1 MFRRPARCGAGH
13 GFHGRMSCP
22 PRGVYNRVDRRF
34 ARGKAGS
41 SVRRNASP
49 LFRLPSLDE
58 RADALKSALVR
69 AFHVTPADVR
79 VVVSPYRICP
89 LGAHVDHQLG
99 MVTGLA
105 LNQAVLLAFAP
116 SPESR
121 GKEVAALSKN
131 YPGKVRFE
139 LDSIPSF
146 RPGDW
151 GNYLRGAALALRQQF
166 DGRLSRGM
174 VAMAD
179 GDLPIGGLSSSAAV
193 GVAYLLALEAVNGLS
208 ATVAENIH
216 FDRAIENGYIGLRN
230 GILDQSV
237 ILASRRGRL
246 LLLDCQSENWR
257 DVSGLKE
264 GSYQILVVHSGVEQA
279 LVSTGYNQ
287 RVAECREAAKQLL
300 NASGRRAA
308 DGAVLRQVGED
319 VFAKHGAALPPTL
332 RKRATHFF
340 TEQARVR
347 DGAAAWMAGEL
358 GRLGRLVTES
368 GESSVKNYECGSP
381 PLITLYELLV
391 GAPGVMGAR
400 FSGAGFRGNCIALVE
415 PGRAEAVA
423 TVVGD
428 GYARRH
434 PAEAR
439 GFAACV
445 CETDDGA
452 RTL

>member
-1 MFRRPARCGAGH
+1 LIHP
-13 GFHGRMSCP
+13 
-22 PRGVYNRVDRRF
+22 
-34 ARGKAGS
+34 
-41 SVRRNASP
+41 
-49 LFRLPSLDE
+49 PSLDQ
-58 RADALKSALVR
+58 RAEALKSALVR

-99 MVTGLA
+99 VVTGLA

-121 GKEVAALSKN
+121 RKEVAALSKN
-131 YPGKVRFE
+131 YPGKVSFD

-151 GNYLRGAALALRQQF
+151 GNYLRGAALALSQQF
-166 DGRLSRGM
+166 GKRLGRGM
-174 VAMAD
+174 VAMVD
-179 GDLPIGGLSSSAAV
+179 GDLPMGGLSSSAAV

-208 ATVAENIH
+208 VTIEENIH
-216 FDRAIENGYIGLRN
+216 FDRAIENSYIGLRN

-246 LLLDCQSENWR
+246 LSLDCQSESWR
-257 DVSGLKE
+257 AVSGLKE
-264 GSYQILVVHSGVEQA
+264 KSFQLLVVYSGVEQP

-287 RVAECREAAKQLL
+287 RVTECREAAKQLL
-300 NASGRRAA
+300 TASGWHAA

-319 VFAKHGAALPPTL
+319 IYAKHGAALPATL

-347 DGAAAWMAGEL
+347 DGAAAWKAAEL
-358 GRLGRLVTES
+358 AQFGRLVSAS

-381 PLITLYELLV
+381 PLISLYELLV
-391 GAPGVMGAR
+391 GTPGVLGAR

-415 PGRAEAVA
+415 PGKAEAIAVA
-423 TVVGD
+423 VGE

-439 GFAACV
+439 RFAACV

-452 RTL
+452 RTV